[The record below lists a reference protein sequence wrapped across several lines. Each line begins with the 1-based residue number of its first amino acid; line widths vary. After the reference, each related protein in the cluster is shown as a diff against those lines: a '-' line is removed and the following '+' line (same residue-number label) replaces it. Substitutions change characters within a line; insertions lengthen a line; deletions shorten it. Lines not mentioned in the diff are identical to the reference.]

1 MSPVGRARAAEK
13 NVEMARRR
21 GRDLRLRK
29 SIVAMGGALRIE
41 DGRDVGGIREL
52 WVGVDWSESFEERF
66 WD

>member
-21 GRDLRLRK
+21 GRDLRLSK
-29 SIVAMGGALRIE
+29 SIVPMGGASRIE
-41 DGRDVGGIREL
+41 DGCDVGGIREL
-52 WVGVDWSESFEERF
+52 RGGVDWSESFQERF